1 MTNRRDLFKAGFGLG
16 TLALPLAARTGLAA
30 TAEPAGRLW
39 LDRFVFDERHAAAV
53 AAGAS
58 ARRQGT
64 RVHAIRGD
72 VTSLWVDHLERVWR
86 EEPVAIAGLTTED
99 AFFVIE
105 RLAWDR
111 ELRTVFRGRHGVAGA
126 AGEVEHELRG
136 ASSIVNDVARACG
149 DTWAAAL
156 ARTLVACSADAIDE
170 PKLERLVTSL
180 SPSRRDTELVS
191 WVLAPRAGLDE
202 AP

>member
-1 MTNRRDLFKAGFGLG
+1 MANRRDLFKAGFGLG
-16 TLALPLAARTGLAA
+16 TLALPIAARTGLAA

-53 AAGAS
+53 AAGES
-58 ARRQGT
+58 ARRHGT

-72 VTSLWVDHLERVWR
+72 VTQLWYGHLERIWR

-111 ELRTVFRGRHGVAGA
+111 ELRTVFRGSHGVASA
-126 AGEVEHELRG
+126 AGEVGHDLRG
-136 ASSIVNDVARACG
+136 ASSIVQSAVRACG

-156 ARTLVACSADAIDE
+156 ARTLVECSAEAIDE
-170 PKLERLVTSL
+170 PKVAQLVRSS

-191 WVLAPRAGLDE
+191 WVLAPRA
-202 AP
+202 APDA

>member
-1 MTNRRDLFKAGFGLG
+1 MTNRRDVFKAGLGFG

-39 LDRFVFDERHAAAV
+39 LDRFVFDDRHAASV

-58 ARRQGT
+58 ARRHGT

-72 VTSLWVDHLERVWR
+72 VTPLWYGHLDRVWR

-111 ELRTVFRGRHGVAGA
+111 ELRTVFRGRHSVANA
-126 AGEVEHELRG
+126 TGEVRHDLDG
-136 ASSIVNDVARACG
+136 ASSIVQGAARACG
-149 DTWAAAL
+149 ETWAAGL
-156 ARTLVACSADAIDE
+156 ARMLVECSADAVSE
-170 PKLERLVTSL
+170 AKLQRLVVSS
-180 SPSRRDTELVS
+180 SPSRREAELVS
-191 WVLAPRAGLDE
+191 WVLAPRATVS
-202 AP
+202 P